1 MARARASNGAVA
13 ALLLLAAGIA
23 GCASPF
29 EREYEAAEQLR
40 TQAAD
45 AGYEWI
51 ETGAILQQAR
61 ESYDTGDIEEALALV
76 RKARFQ
82 AEAAIEQAGYEAETW
97 QQRVLR

>member
-23 GCASPF
+23 GLNDDWAYARAVF
-29 EREYEAAEQLR
+29 
-40 TQAAD
+40 
-45 AGYEWI
+45 EWI